1 VVRYQITG
9 DDGTLTAFLEGVCK
23 TLTEALNNEKQNVP
37 GHVSHPPFQCVFSI
51 ALGGG
56 GIVTPGCEACGKR
69 INTNSQYPR
78 HLSEDVLP
86 VILARA
92 IKPNEAS

>member
-37 GHVSHPPFQCVFSI
+37 GHVSHPPFQCVFSESDEPQ
-51 ALGGG
+51 AKAMLMAG
-56 GIVTPGCEACGKR
+56 VSVSDFPR
-69 INTNSQYPR
+69 TNSQFG
-78 HLSEDVLP
+78 
-86 VILARA
+86 
-92 IKPNEAS
+92 